1 MLGSLHKKK
10 LGTDMRTNR
19 ISGRVVWFSG
29 ALLTTLLTLSTLNA
43 AAGKIYR
50 CVDEKTQ
57 KVTVSDSP
65 CQYSAPTSPAADKD
79 KNAADLK
86 LADKKAADKKLA
98 EKSDGK
104 AAAPALVKDAKN

>member
-1 MLGSLHKKK
+1 M
-10 LGTDMRTNR
+10 

-29 ALLTTLLTLSTLNA
+29 AMLCTLLAFSTLNA

-65 CQYSAPTSPAADKD
+65 CQYSAPSSIAADKD
-79 KNAADLK
+79 KIAADMK
-86 LADKKAADKKLA
+86 FADKKAA
-98 EKSDGK
+98 EKGNGK
-104 AAAPALVKDAKN
+104 VAAAALIKDAKN